1 MIPNWIEQRAGLTP
15 KRVALTFN
23 KQQWTFEELSQQS
36 KYYVQVLTDAGITTG
51 QRVAIYGKSTPQ
63 LVKIIF
69 ACMQLQVEM
78 VLLNLRLSKP
88 ELQYQLEDA
97 AVHAILIDDDLVEG
111 LPNTTT
117 PQLKFSLFEQ
127 SVTEGTVIQRWNRE
141 TTMTIMYTSGTTN
154 LPKGVR
160 QTVGNHLASATS
172 SLYNTGLVE
181 DEAWICTVPIFHIS
195 GFSMLC
201 KCILHGVRLD
211 LYEKYDVESVAQ
223 QLIEGTATRMSAVAI
238 MLEKIISHI
247 EKSGKKASPR
257 FQLILGGGGPIPED
271 YLKRAHAIGI
281 RVAQTYGMT
290 ETSSQTAT
298 LSSEDALRKL
308 GSAGKALMFNE
319 IKIDGATQAGEH
331 GEICV
336 RGEHVTPGYIGRHAH
351 IPTTVD
357 GWLHTGDIGYM
368 DEEGYLYVA
377 DRRSDLIISGGENI
391 YPAEIENV
399 LLGHPAVLGAGV
411 CAVANDVWGQRPI
424 AFIVKKKDV
433 TSEELAVYCKEHL
446 AKYKIPDA
454 FYFIEELPRNGAG
467 KLMRRK
473 LHAYIEI

>member
-1 MIPNWIEQRAGLTP
+1 MIPNWIEQRAALTP
-15 KRVALTFN
+15 NRVALTFN
-23 KQQWTFEELSQQS
+23 KQQWTFKELSQQS
-36 KYYVQVLTDAGITTG
+36 KYYAQVLTDMNITSG
-51 QRVAIYGKSTPQ
+51 QRVAIYSQSTPQ
-63 LVKIIF
+63 LVKVIF

-88 ELQYQLEDA
+88 ELHYQIEDA
-97 AVHAILIDDDLVEG
+97 AVQAVIVADNLVEA
-111 LPNTTT
+111 LPDMAV
-117 PQLKFSLFEQ
+117 PQLKISRFEQ
-127 SVTEGTVIQRWNRE
+127 SIVEGAVIQHWHRE
-141 TTMTIMYTSGTTN
+141 TTLTIMYTSGTTN

-172 SLYNTGLVE
+172 SLYNTGLVA

-247 EKSGKKASPR
+247 ESLGKKVSPR
-257 FQLILGGGGPIPED
+257 FQLVLAGGGPIPEE
-271 YLKRAHAIGI
+271 YLKRAHIIGLP
-281 RVAQTYGMT
+281 VAQTYGMT
-290 ETSSQTAT
+290 ETASQTAT
-298 LSSEDALRKL
+298 LSNEDALRKL

-319 IKIDGATQAGEH
+319 IKIDGAAQANEH

-351 IPTTVD
+351 LPTTKD

-399 LLGHPAVLGAGV
+399 LLSHSAVLGAGV
-411 CAVANDVWGQRPI
+411 CGIANDEWGQRPV
-424 AFIVKKKDV
+424 AFIVKKNEVSKE
-433 TSEELAVYCKEHL
+433 TLLAYCSERL
-446 AKYKIPDA
+446 AKYKLPEAI
-454 FYFIEELPRNGAG
+454 YFVEELPCNGAG

-473 LHAYIEI
+473 LHEFIEQ